1 MRYAMIIPVVILM
14 SLNIFCTKDN
24 KALEETRKYYSEMID
39 LVRKYSEEINESK
52 DADSASKSILSFIE
66 SRNRLLEK
74 GKILSSKYPDIR
86 NDPELVEYER
96 SLEFAMSEFSGS
108 LKTAISKYKNA
119 KVFRKAVEALK
130 NRKDEKSN
138 N

>member
-1 MRYAMIIPVVILM
+1 MRYVMIIPVTILM
-14 SLNIFCTKDN
+14 SLNVFCAKDS

-52 DADSASKSILSFIE
+52 DADSASKSILSFID

-96 SLEFAMSEFSGS
+96 SLEFAMSDFSGS
-108 LKTAISKYKNA
+108 LKTAISRYKNA
-119 KVFRKAVEALK
+119 KVFRNAVEALK
-130 NRKDEKSN
+130 NRKNEKSN

>member
-1 MRYAMIIPVVILM
+1 MIIPVIMLM
-14 SLNIFCTKDN
+14 SLNISCTKDS

-39 LVRKYSEEINESK
+39 LVRKYSEEIKESQN
-52 DADSASKSILSFIE
+52 ADSASKSLLSFIE

-74 GKILSSKYPDIR
+74 GKILSAKYPDIR

-108 LKTAISKYKNA
+108 LKTAIGRYKNA

-130 NRKDEKSN
+130 NRKDDKSSN
-138 N
+138 

>member
-1 MRYAMIIPVVILM
+1 MRYVMIIPVAILM
-14 SLNIFCTKDN
+14 SLNVFCAKDS

-52 DADSASKSILSFIE
+52 DADSASKSILSFID

-96 SLEFAMSEFSGS
+96 SLEFAMSDFSGS
-108 LKTAISKYKNA
+108 LKTAISRYKNA
-119 KVFRKAVEALK
+119 KVFRNAVEALK
-130 NRKDEKSN
+130 NRKNEKSN